1 MKCRVIVDPEREE
14 EIIVYTHEHTPLTRS
29 IERLAAE
36 QEAPLT
42 GYTDREIVP
51 LSLPDVSC
59 FIIEQGK
66 VYALC
71 GEQRLHI
78 KCRLYKLEEH
88 LPAEFV
94 RINQSCIANL
104 AQVERFSVSFG
115 ASLKVCF
122 KNGYSDFVSRRQMK
136 IVREKVGMIR

>member
-1 MKCRVIVDPEREE
+1 MKCRVVVDPEREE

-36 QEAPLT
+36 QEIPLI

-51 LSLPDVSC
+51 LSLPDVAC

-71 GEQRLHI
+71 GKQRLHM
-78 KCRLYKLEEH
+78 KCRLYKLEEC

-94 RINQSCIANL
+94 RINQSCIVNL
-104 AQVERFSVSFG
+104 AQIERFSVSLG
-115 ASLKVCF
+115 GSLKVCL
-122 KNGYSDFVSRRQMK
+122 KNGYSDYVSRRQMK
-136 IVREKVGMIR
+136 TVREKVGMIR